1 MSFEHQF
8 ARTDLTEELSIALCG
23 ENVIGAVLHIFPKG
37 NKDDSLHLEITPTT
51 IDKLHEWT
59 TEFLYHPNLK
69 ERLHLDLSM
78 NREKYKIYAENKIY
92 KAFDSLLDDKEY
104 RTRKTYV
111 SISIDY
117 ENILILKD
125 ISKIRKISLSKLINQ
140 ILEEKIRAMP

>member
-1 MSFEHQF
+1 
-8 ARTDLTEELSIALCG
+8 
-23 ENVIGAVLHIFPKG
+23 
-37 NKDDSLHLEITPTT
+37 
-51 IDKLHEWT
+51 
-59 TEFLYHPNLK
+59 
-69 ERLHLDLSM
+69 LDLSM
-78 NREKYKIYAENKIY
+78 NREEYKIYAENKKY

-140 ILEEKIRAMP
+140 ILEEKIRDMP